1 MSSAPWKSVSVGW
14 LLFIAVWAVPAS
26 AADEQPGN
34 PQRGAEVYRRYC
46 VTCHGERGD
55 GIGEFAPYTTPKPRD
70 FRQGTFK
77 WRSTPS
83 GSLPLVS
90 DLERTIRDGIYWT
103 AMPSFFPLRER
114 ARRDVIAYIQTFSP
128 RWTSDQPGAA
138 LQIGPEP
145 AHTPASVANGRAV
158 YEKQNCAQCHGDGG
172 TGDGQA
178 AKTLIDDWGNATLPF
193 DLTRGHM
200 KGGTSG
206 ADLYRVFMTGLNGTP
221 MPSFVDSI
229 APDEAWDLV
238 HYIQSLATPRRGA
251 RVRQQEKKP

>member
-1 MSSAPWKSVSVGW
+1 MSSELMKHVTVVW
-14 LLFIAVWAVPAS
+14 LLGMVLSTTPA
-26 AADEQPGN
+26 AADERAGDPR
-34 PQRGAEVYRRYC
+34 RGADIYQRYC
-46 VTCHGERGD
+46 ITCHGERGD
-55 GIGEFAPYTTPKPRD
+55 GTGEFASYTTPRPRD
-70 FRQGTFK
+70 FRQATFK

-90 DLERTIRDGIYWT
+90 DLERTIRDGVYWT

-138 LQIGPEP
+138 LQIAPEP

-158 YEKQNCAQCHGDGG
+158 YEKQNCAQCHGDRGI
-172 TGDGQA
+172 GDGQA
-178 AKTLIDDWGNATLPF
+178 AKTLTDDWGNPVLPF
-193 DLTRGHM
+193 DLTKGHM
-200 KGGTSG
+200 KGGTTG

-221 MPSFVDSI
+221 MPSFVESI

-238 HYIQSLATPRRGA
+238 HYIQSLANQK
-251 RVRQQEKKP
+251 VKP

>member
-1 MSSAPWKSVSVGW
+1 MPSELMKNVSVGW
-14 LLFIAVWAVPAS
+14 LLCMAVWTVPAS
-26 AADEQPGN
+26 AADQQPGN
-34 PQRGAEVYRRYC
+34 PRRGAEVYRRYC

-55 GIGEFAPYTTPKPRD
+55 GTGEFAAYTTPKPRD

-90 DLERTIRDGIYWT
+90 DLERTIREGVYWT

-128 RWTSDQPGAA
+128 RWTNADAPVP
-138 LQIGPEP
+138 LQIAPEP
-145 AHTPASVANGRAV
+145 AHTAESVAKGRAV
-158 YEKQNCAQCHGDGG
+158 YEKQNCAQCHGDRG
-172 TGDGQA
+172 TGDGPA
-178 AKTLIDDWGNATLPF
+178 AKTLTDDWGNPTLPF
-193 DLTRGHM
+193 DLTKGHM
-200 KGGTSG
+200 KGGDAG

-221 MPSFVDSI
+221 MPSFVETI

-238 HYIQSLATPRRGA
+238 HYIQSLSMSRPGA
-251 RVRQQEKKP
+251 RSSRQEKP